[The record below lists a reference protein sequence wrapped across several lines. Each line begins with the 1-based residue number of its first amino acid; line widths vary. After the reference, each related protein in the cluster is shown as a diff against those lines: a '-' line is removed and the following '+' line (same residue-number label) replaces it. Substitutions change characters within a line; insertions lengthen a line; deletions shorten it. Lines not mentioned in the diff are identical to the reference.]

1 MAAAVAHGAA
11 AVAVVE
17 IIRDLGGKDRT
28 GRGEAVTEGL
38 RISRI
43 LFAAARTG

>member
-11 AVAVVE
+11 VAAVE

-28 GRGEAVTEGL
+28 GRGEAATEGL
-38 RISRI
+38 RILKI
-43 LFAAARTG
+43 LFAAARTD

>member
-11 AVAVVE
+11 AAAVE

-28 GRGEAVTEGL
+28 DREVAATEDL

>member
-11 AVAVVE
+11 AAVVE

-28 GRGEAVTEGL
+28 GREETATEGL
-38 RISRI
+38 RILRI